1 MIYICSRLSAP
12 TNAEI
17 KQNMLRARGYC
28 ETVAKRTGK
37 RTFAPHSFLPEYVDD
52 NIPAERA
59 AALKFGKEMLAL
71 AEEVWVFTDGEENI
85 SKGMEGEIALAKK
98 LHIPIKFIL
107 DIEEL

>member
-12 TNAEI
+12 TEAEI
-17 KQNMLRARGYC
+17 KQNMLAARGYC
-28 ETVAKRTGK
+28 ELVAKQTGK

-71 AEEVWVFTDGEENI
+71 SEEVWVFGSTI
-85 SKGMEGEIALAKK
+85 SSGMKGEIEFAEK
-98 LHIPIKFIL
+98 LHIPVRYYTPV
-107 DIEEL
+107 ETE